1 MPSDL
6 ETHMRAIRAGLAHSA
21 GSGFLP
27 TALPGVRMFWADGT
41 FPRMPLNY
49 DPGIAV
55 IVSGRKI
62 GYLDDR
68 RIEYGPGQY
77 LAVGLPLVFECE
89 TLASP
94 DAPMTGLFLD
104 AEPQA
109 LQDLARDIEALS
121 ERTLPASAGLGI
133 EPLTLPDPMLD
144 AVTRLARQLTDPAE
158 AALLGPATL
167 REVFFHALQDRHGC
181 VLLAQTRT
189 TRPEARIARIL
200 RKLETGPDGFKS
212 VEKLAR
218 QAGMSPASLHR
229 HFKATTGLAPLQYLK
244 RQRLMRAKSL
254 LVYGD
259 LGVAE
264 TAHRVGYASQ
274 AQFSRDFSRFFGMP
288 PSRASE
294 VASPAA

>member
-1 MPSDL
+1 MTSAL
-6 ETHMRAIRAGLAHSA
+6 ETHVRAIRAGLARPDA
-21 GSGFLP
+21 SGFLP
-27 TALPGVRMFWADGT
+27 TALPGVRVFWADRP
-41 FPRMPLNY
+41 FPRVPLSY

-55 IVSGRKI
+55 IVSGSKI

-68 RIEYGPGQY
+68 RIDYGPGQY
-77 LAVGLPLVFECE
+77 LAVGLPLVFDCE

-94 DAPMTGLFLD
+94 EAPMIGLFLD
-104 AEPQA
+104 ADPQA

-121 ERTLPASAGLGI
+121 ERSLPPGAGLGI
-133 EPLTLPDPMLD
+133 EPLPLPAPMRD
-144 AVTRLARQLTDPAE
+144 AVTRLAGHLTDPAE
-158 AALLGPATL
+158 AAILGPATL
-167 REVFFHALQDRHGC
+167 REVFFHALQDRHGR

-189 TRPEARIARIL
+189 SRPEARIARIL
-200 RKLETGPDGFKS
+200 RDLETRPERFAS
-212 VEKLAR
+212 VELLAR

-264 TAHRVGYASQ
+264 AAHHVGYASQ